1 MKVQTAENTDAGSVY
16 VLKISMKMGDKN
28 YYVADLQGSLSRNVQ
43 DSMLFCNEIVAD
55 SYAGIIEKQWE
66 AQMTTEVANPTIQ
79 VERVKSSSIIPRTVF
94 ESIPCP

>member
-1 MKVQTAENTDAGSVY
+1 MKVPTIANTNTGYVY
-16 VLKISMKMGDKN
+16 ILKIAMKMGENN
-28 YYVADLQGSLSRNVQ
+28 YYVADLKGSLSRNVQ

-66 AQMTTEVANPTIQ
+66 EQMTTEVANPTIH
-79 VERVKSSSIIPRTVF
+79 VERIQSSSIIPRTTI